1 MAYDAYLFSTRYDAM
16 TILLNIAKAKKQI
29 KAESLEKL
37 FGTKNS
43 IFPAEY
49 IIKYRLNLP
58 IIQITLRAA
67 N

>member
-16 TILLNIAKAKKQI
+16 TILLNIAKENKQI

-43 IFPAEY
+43 IDWLEY
-49 IIKYRLNLP
+49 NP
-58 IIQITLRAA
+58 H
-67 N
+67 